1 MKNVAPMPGR
11 PVRGSA
17 TGRPIMA
24 ALDLFG
30 RRGLLRI
37 LWELRG
43 DAPLTFRAL
52 TAASDLPPSTLNA
65 RLKELKAAGLLAS
78 EAGYGL
84 TPLGRDL
91 LAALDPLVAWSET
104 WAKALP
110 PPAANGE

>member
-52 TAASDLPPSTLNA
+52 AGATDLPPSTLNA
-65 RLKELKAAGLLAS
+65 RLKELRAAGLLDS
-78 EAGYGL
+78 GAGYAL

-91 LAALDPLVAWSET
+91 LTALDPLVLWSET
-104 WAKALP
+104 WARSLP
-110 PPAANGE
+110 PPEAKGG

>member
-43 DAPLTFRAL
+43 DAPMTFRAL
-52 TAASDLPPSTLNA
+52 AAATDLPPSTLNT
-65 RLKELKAAGLLAS
+65 RLKELRAAGLMGD
-78 EAGYGL
+78 EAGYAL
-84 TPLGRDL
+84 TQMGRELLG
-91 LAALDPLVAWSET
+91 ALDPLVCWSEA
-104 WAKALP
+104 WAKAVDP
-110 PPAANGE
+110 EI